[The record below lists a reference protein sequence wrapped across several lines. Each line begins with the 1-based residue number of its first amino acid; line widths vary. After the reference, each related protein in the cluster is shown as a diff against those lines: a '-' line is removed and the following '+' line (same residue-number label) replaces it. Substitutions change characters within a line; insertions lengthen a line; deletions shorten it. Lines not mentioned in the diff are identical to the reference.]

1 MSIHVIETFIPTST
15 MVVVSWFSFL
25 IPPESFPGRVAVLV
39 TLLLVLINC
48 MLKILDYSPVV
59 GSCALSEWTLICLC
73 MVKYWC
79 DKVWQS
85 LIHEDIP
92 LNFFLRKF
100 QARKIFHLSF
110 RWFWLCLN
118 MQSSSISWGSETIL
132 QKFAARQV
140 NHHL

>member
-73 MVKYWC
+73 MVRFDLIKYDNHYSIFSWYITYSQANF
-79 DKVWQS
+79 KARH
-85 LIHEDIP
+85 LFIHY
-92 LNFFLRKF
+92 LG
-100 QARKIFHLSF
+100 SF
-110 RWFWLCLN
+110 GIIGIC
-118 MQSSSISWGSETIL
+118 
-132 QKFAARQV
+132 
-140 NHHL
+140 NHHLFYEVRKQIFKNLLLDR

>member
-1 MSIHVIETFIPTST
+1 MDSTYEQVNLFQTISLFATLTTFLFIMYPHRNLIKWLDNSYAIFASQNRRLSIHMIETFIPTAT

-73 MVKYWC
+73 MVRNYY
-79 DKVWQS
+79 
-85 LIHEDIP
+85 
-92 LNFFLRKF
+92 RKM
-100 QARKIFHLSF
+100 
-110 RWFWLCLN
+110 FW
-118 MQSSSISWGSETIL
+118 I
-132 QKFAARQV
+132 
-140 NHHL
+140 